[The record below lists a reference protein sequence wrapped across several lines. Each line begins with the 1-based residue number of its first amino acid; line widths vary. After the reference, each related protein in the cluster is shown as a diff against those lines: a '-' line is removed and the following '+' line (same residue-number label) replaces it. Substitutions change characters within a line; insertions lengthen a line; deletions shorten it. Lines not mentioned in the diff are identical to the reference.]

1 MTLDPSTLV
10 SLAQSAQSTP
20 AELREQKPEL
30 FAALTAELDAQRAS
44 AVEREFE
51 SAAPDA
57 RAAVEDV
64 DLHVAD
70 GADLSAALR
79 TSLASRGLPDDAR
92 SERPARVRALEDAAA
107 LADPLV
113 LERPLAEQPQL
124 RAAIAAG
131 EVHQIGTL
139 AGLPENRIAR
149 VVRAASA
156 PAQLTDATLTQL
168 VDSGELT
175 DDQATGIGL
184 AAALYQLAGADDAL
198 ARGLMGRVTVLRDL
212 SALGP
217 ADLAGIVR
225 AAGAV
230 VPAGLGADAY
240 GQVLAGRIAR
250 LYPTDVL
257 LARLPRPSAERLLE
271 IVRGSNGELEGL
283 AKRVPGVGARICRR
297 RTRAER

>member
-1 MTLDPSTLV
+1 M
-10 SLAQSAQSTP
+10 
-20 AELREQKPEL
+20 
-30 FAALTAELDAQRAS
+30 
-44 AVEREFE
+44 
-51 SAAPDA
+51 
-57 RAAVEDV
+57 
-64 DLHVAD
+64 
-70 GADLSAALR
+70 
-79 TSLASRGLPDDAR
+79 
-92 SERPARVRALEDAAA
+92 
-107 LADPLV
+107 

-149 VVRAASA
+149 VVGAASA

-250 LYPTDVL
+250 LYPTERV
-257 LARLPRPSAERLLE
+257 ACTTAAAERGAPP
-271 IVRGSNGELEGL
+271 RDCSGQQRR
-283 AKRVPGVGARICRR
+283 ARGAR
-297 RTRAER
+297 